1 MIALITGK
9 LASKTPGTVVVDVSG
24 VGYEVHI
31 PLSSFYEMPDEGG
44 PVRLHIHTHV
54 REDAITLFGFL
65 TVKEKELFLALMGVT
80 GIGPKLALN
89 IISGL
94 AMDKLVDAIARGD
107 DRMLAT
113 VPGVGKKTAARLVLE
128 LKEKVAAMG
137 YEEVSGPCRVG
148 PGVNRQ
154 KEEAVSALVNLGYNR
169 GVAEEAVKRVCAA
182 DGEETSIEA
191 LIRDTLKMLAKG

>member
-1 MIALITGK
+1 MIALITGS
-9 LASKTPGTVVVDVSG
+9 LASKNPGTVVVDVAG

-44 PVRLHIHTHV
+44 PVKLHIHTHV
-54 REDAITLFGFL
+54 REDAITLFGFF
-65 TVKEKELFLALMGVT
+65 TVKEKELFLALMGVS

-107 DRMLAT
+107 DKMLAT

-137 YEEVSGPCRVG
+137 YEAASGPCRVG
-148 PGVNRQ
+148 SGVNRQ

-169 GVAEEAVKRVCAA
+169 SIAEEAVKRVCAK
-182 DGEETSIEA
+182 DGEETSIEV